1 MFTLLMCQSGCH
13 VDVVEDATSPIA
25 EASSSKD
32 YVGHRDAGRLHFHC
46 DLTGEISARTF
57 DAVVVSGPLWQFALL
72 GGYLANLAPETRLVC
87 ILGENESVAGL
98 ELYDVADRAG

>member
-46 DLTGEISARTF
+46 DLF